1 MVDAG
6 QFEHQIQVGPNRVN
20 GEPVELSFPRY
31 WKGYIVG
38 TNRVEVAARLER
50 DGEQLKGRAAILD
63 RALGPVAVRPFGS
76 LRNNQA
82 DIDLREFRGFQAGQG
97 LAVNLPVMGKLRLSV
112 DLNTGR
118 AEGQSETDIGTRG
131 CAD

>member
-6 QFEHQIQVGPNRVN
+6 QFEHQIQVGPNRVD

-50 DGEQLKGRAAILD
+50 DGEINFPKGVQPFSTELWVRS
-63 RALGPVAVRPFGS
+63 RSGP
-76 LRNNQA
+76 
-82 DIDLREFRGFQAGQG
+82 
-97 LAVNLPVMGKLRLSV
+97 SV
-112 DLNTGR
+112 V
-118 AEGQSETDIGTRG
+118 
-131 CAD
+131 